1 MRVLRSFALRHPG
14 PTALVLVALL
24 VAGAVEG
31 FSLTALL
38 PVMAAVLDAD
48 GGDLADTEGP
58 GRVAVQVLEHLHLPV
73 TPLALILLVL
83 GGVTLRSL
91 LVLLSKRQVGY
102 TVAYVATDLRLELM
116 RALLD
121 ARWEYFLRQPVG
133 KLANAMSTE
142 ADRSS
147 RAYLHGATMAAAAI
161 QLAAYVGV
169 ALYVQWQAT
178 LIYLGTAG
186 VVVALLHSLV
196 QVAHRAGKRIT
207 GLNRDLLTGMTD
219 ALQSV
224 KPLKAMARE
233 DLAGAVMAA
242 QARGLRKA
250 LRKEV
255 LAKEGMKTAQE
266 ITLYGLVVVAGWAGL
281 VLWKLPVSEVMV
293 LLLLLARIMNGAG
306 KVQSAWQDVASCESA
321 YWSLQATIREASSQ
335 REEETGQAAPRLERM
350 LRFDDVHFAYDDG
363 TPILRGLS
371 LEIPAGSFT
380 TIVGHSGAGKTTL
393 IDLLIGLLQ
402 PQRGRIWIDDVPL
415 DQADR
420 KAWRR
425 SLGYV
430 AQENLLLHDSVRM
443 NVTLGDPDISTAEVE
458 RALRAAG
465 AWDFVSKLEDGLE
478 SSVGERGG
486 LLSGGQRQRIL
497 IARALVRR
505 PQLLVLDEA
514 TSALDPGTAAALAE
528 TLRRLRGQ
536 VTILAISHQP
546 DLVEAADR
554 VYQLEKGRAVLRETR
569 DRAS

>member
-1 MRVLRSFALRHPG
+1 MRVLVSFARRHPG
-14 PTALVLVALL
+14 PTVLVLVALV
-24 VAGAVEG
+24 VAGIVEG

-38 PVMAAVLDAD
+38 PVLASILDA
-48 GGDLADTEGP
+48 GGEALAGTEGP
-58 GRVAVQVLEHLHLPV
+58 GRVAVEALERQHQPVSQVS
-73 TPLALILLVL
+73 LILLVL
-83 GGVTLRSL
+83 GGIAARSL
-91 LVLLSKRQVGY
+91 LVLLAKRQVGY
-102 TVAYVATDLRLELM
+102 TVAYVATDLRLMLM
-116 RALLD
+116 RALLQ

-147 RAYLHGATMAAAAI
+147 RAYLHGTTMLAAAV
-161 QLAAYVGV
+161 QLVAYVSV

-178 LIYLGTAG
+178 LIYLAAAG
-186 VVVALLHSLV
+186 VVVGGLHSLV
-196 QVAHRAGKRIT
+196 RVAHRAGKRIT

-233 DLAGAVMAA
+233 DVAGAVMGA

-266 ITLYGLVVVAGWAGL
+266 ITLYSLVVLAGWAGL
-281 VLWKLPVSEVMV
+281 AVWKLPVSEVMV
-293 LLLLLARIMNGAG
+293 LLLLLARILNGVG
-306 KVQSAWQDVASCESA
+306 KVQGAWQDVAVCESA
-321 YWSLQATIREASSQ
+321 YWSLQSTIQEASRQ
-335 REEETGQAAPRLERM
+335 REDDAGQAPPRLERAI
-350 LRFDDVHFAYDDG
+350 RFDDVHFTYDDQ
-363 TPILRGLS
+363 PILRGLT
-371 LEIPAGSFT
+371 LEIPVGSFT

-393 IDLLIGLLQ
+393 VDLLIGLLL
-402 PQRGRIWIDDVPL
+402 PHEGCIWFDDVSL
-415 DQADR
+415 DVVDR
-420 KAWRR
+420 VACRR
-425 SLGYV
+425 ELGYV

-443 NVTLGDPDISTAEVE
+443 NVTLGDPALTAADAE

-465 AWDFVSKLEDGLE
+465 AWDFVSRLDQGLE

-505 PQLLVLDEA
+505 PQLLILDEA
-514 TSALDPGTAAALAE
+514 TSALDPTTAAALAE
-528 TLRRLRGQ
+528 TLRGLKGQ

-554 VYQLEKGRAVLRETR
+554 VYQLEKGKAFLSGAGPAPER
-569 DRAS
+569 